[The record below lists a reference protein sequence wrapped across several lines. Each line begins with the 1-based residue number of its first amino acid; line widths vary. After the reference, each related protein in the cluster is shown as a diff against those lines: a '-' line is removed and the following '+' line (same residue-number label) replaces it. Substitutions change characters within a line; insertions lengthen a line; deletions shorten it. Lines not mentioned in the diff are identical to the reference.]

1 MGNDD
6 KSFPDDDEF
15 RGDTASRKMR
25 KLEDMGVLDKPK
37 PHGDTAAFGTTSTVK
52 TYPFEKTKKGG
63 SRLGRVFAWFKKN

>member
-25 KLEDMGVLDKPK
+25 KLEDIGVLNKPSDGPK
-37 PHGDTAAFGTTSTVK
+37 AFGVTTTTR
-52 TYPFEKTKKGG
+52 TYPFVKTKSGG
-63 SRLGRVFAWFKKN
+63 RIGRLFNWLKKN

>member
-25 KLEDMGVLDKPK
+25 KLEDMGVLNKPSDDPK
-37 PHGDTAAFGTTSTVK
+37 AFGKTTTIR
-52 TYPFEKTKKGG
+52 TYPFVKTKSG
-63 SRLGRVFAWFKKN
+63 SRIGRLFNWLKKN

>member
-6 KSFPDDDEF
+6 KFSPDDDEF
-15 RGDTASRKMR
+15 DGDTASRQMR
-25 KLEDMGVLDKPK
+25 KFEARGVLDKPE
-37 PHGDTAAFGTTSTVK
+37 PHGATAAFGTTSTAK